1 MRTSHGYIY
10 DVVYR
15 MCKVYVSRIV
25 CRDGS
30 FLGIFSVCPV
40 TSALC
45 GVLLI
50 IKLLLTE
57 INH

>member
-1 MRTSHGYIY
+1 MPTSHGYIY
-10 DVVYR
+10 DVVNR
-15 MCKVYVSRIV
+15 MCKAYVSRIV

-30 FLGIFSVCPV
+30 FLGIPYVCPV

-50 IKLLLTE
+50 IKLLLTG